1 MQALVECVP
10 NFSEGRD
17 RSVIDAISRAISGVS
32 GVRLLDVDAGAD
44 TNRTVYTFV
53 GAPEA
58 VSEAAFRAAVAAG
71 ELIDMSK
78 HEGAHPRMGAL
89 DVCPIVP
96 ISGVTMDQCVATAQ
110 ALGRR
115 LAEALA
121 LPVYF
126 YEYAAT
132 RPERRNLADIRAGE
146 YEGLREKLAKAE
158 WAPDA
163 GPAAFNERLGA
174 SVVGAREFLI
184 AYNVN
189 VNSRD
194 QKLANE
200 VALNIREA
208 GRLKRDAKGLVVT
221 DAQGRELRV
230 PGRLKAVKAIGWY
243 IEQYRQAQVSINLLS
258 YRTTPLHEVFETT
271 REEAGKLGLVV
282 TGSELVGM
290 TPLEPMLEAG
300 RFYLKKQGR
309 STGLPERELVEIA
322 VQSLGLAQ
330 LSPFDPDKR
339 IIEYAVRVAAP
350 LVSMTVERFVDE
362 VSSNSPAPGG
372 GSVAAL
378 AGSLGAALAAM
389 VANLTVGK
397 AGLRVG
403 VGAVVLA
410 GGAGPGAEGRA
421 AARRRRRYESIRR
434 CAGGHAPAEGHRG
447 AESGAGVRDRGRLRE
462 GDRRSPRHGA
472 TLPAGARAHRA
483 GRREREPELS
493 VGRRRRRAAR
503 QGRARRGAHERAHQP
518 AVGEGRRVQDH
529 HPCRDRRT
537 AVEGRGPAGAD
548 ARHRRSE
555 PIGAGSYIRTF
566 AVRQMYECTTR
577 HRYCGFGLPRTR
589 FTTSWA
595 FALSLRSQWRAQ
607 ANSRPSTPRPSGMTM
622 IAGPGSTIMAI
633 PIRRML
639 PPITATTMRRAHA

>member
-1 MQALVECVP
+1 MSPLVECVP

-17 RSVIDAISRAISGVS
+17 KSVIDAISRAISGVS

-53 GAPEA
+53 GTPDA
-58 VSEAAFRAAVAAG
+58 VSEAAFRGAVEAAS
-71 ELIDMSK
+71 LIDMSK
-78 HEGAHPRMGAL
+78 HQGAHPRMGAL

-96 ISGVTMDQCVATAQ
+96 VSGVTMDQCVEAAR

-146 YEGLREKLAKAE
+146 YEGLRQKLADPA

-174 SVVGAREFLI
+174 TVVGAREFLI

-189 VNSRD
+189 VNTRD

-208 GRLKRDAKGLVVT
+208 GRLKRDSKNQVVT

-230 PGRLKAVKAIGWY
+230 PGRLKAVRAIGWY
-243 IEQYRQAQVSINLLS
+243 IEQYRQAQVSVNLLS

-290 TPLEPMLEAG
+290 TPLEPLVEAG
-300 RFYLKKQGR
+300 RFYLRKQGR
-309 STGLPERELVEIA
+309 SAGLPERELVELAIRT
-322 VQSLGLAQ
+322 LGLSQ

-339 IIEYAVRVAAP
+339 IIEYAVRVAGP
-350 LVSMTVERFVDE
+350 LASMTIERFADE

-397 AGLRVG
+397 KGYEPAWKSSSSLAERAQALKAALLV
-403 VGAVVLA
+403 AVDDDTKAFDDVLA
-410 GGAGPGAEGRA
+410 AMRLPKA
-421 AARRRRRYESIRR
+421 
-434 CAGGHAPAEGHRG
+434 HRG
-447 AESGAGVRDRGRLRE
+447 AAAYAGGGNRGRLRE
-462 GDRRSPRHGA
+462 GDCGSACHGA
-472 TLPAGARAHRA
+472 AVPAGTRA
-483 GRREREPELS
+483 GGRGRRHRKPELGL
-493 VGRRRRRAAR
+493 GRRRRRVAC
-503 QGRARRGAHERAHQP
+503 QGRARRRHPERPHQP
-518 AVGEGRRVQDH
+518 AIGAGRRVQDRD
-529 HPCRDRRT
+529 PRRDCRTPGEVRERARANARR
-537 AVEGRGPAGAD
+537 
-548 ARHRRSE
+548 RRCE
-555 PIGAGSYIRTF
+555 PESLSYVGAGGGGSPP
-566 AVRQMYECTTR
+566 
-577 HRYCGFGLPRTR
+577 GFGRPRTR
-589 FTTSWA
+589 FTTSVA
-595 FALSLRSQWRAQ
+595 VARSLRSQWRAQ
-607 ANSRPSTPRPSGMTM
+607 ANSRPRMPRPIGMTM
-622 IAGPGSTIMAI
+622 IAGPGRTTIAM
-633 PIRRML
+633 PSNTTL
-639 PPITATTMRRAHA
+639 PPITATTIRRAQR

>member
-1 MQALVECVP
+1 MPALVECVP

-17 RSVIDAISRAISGVS
+17 RSVIEAISRAISGVT

-53 GAPEA
+53 GTPDA
-58 VSEAAFRAAVAAG
+58 VSEAAFQGAVAASG
-71 ELIDMSK
+71 LVDMSK

-96 ISGVTMDQCVATAQ
+96 ISGVTMDQCVEVSR

-146 YEGLREKLAKAE
+146 YEGLRQKLVNPD

-163 GPAAFNERLGA
+163 GPAIFNERLGA
-174 SVVGAREFLI
+174 TVVGAREFLI

-189 VNSRD
+189 VNTRD

-208 GRLKRDAKGLVVT
+208 GRLKRDSQGQVVT

-271 REEAGKLGLVV
+271 REEAAKVGLVA

-290 TPLEPMLEAG
+290 TPLEPLLDAG
-300 RFYLKKQGR
+300 RYYLQKQGR
-309 STGLPERELVEIA
+309 SPGLPERELVEIA
-322 VQSLGLAQ
+322 VQTLGLAQ

-397 AGLRVG
+397 AGYESAWAPLSTLAERAQVLKAALLRAVDEDTKAFDDVLAAMRQPKLTEEQKAARSSAIAVAYEKATAVPLATARLCLQALELTEQAAASGNRNSASDAG
-403 VGAVVLA
+403 VGALLA
-410 GGAGPGAEGRA
+410 KAGLDAALMNVRINLPSVKEGAFKTATLAEIAELHSKSAGPL
-421 AARRRRRYESIRR
+421 AR
-434 CAGGHAPAEGHRG
+434 
-447 AESGAGVRDRGRLRE
+447 
-462 GDRRSPRHGA
+462 
-472 TLPAGARAHRA
+472 TL
-483 GRREREPELS
+483 
-493 VGRRRRRAAR
+493 
-503 QGRARRGAHERAHQP
+503 
-518 AVGEGRRVQDH
+518 AVVDSNLK
-529 HPCRDRRT
+529 
-537 AVEGRGPAGAD
+537 A
-548 ARHRRSE
+548 
-555 PIGAGSYIRTF
+555 
-566 AVRQMYECTTR
+566 
-577 HRYCGFGLPRTR
+577 
-589 FTTSWA
+589 
-595 FALSLRSQWRAQ
+595 
-607 ANSRPSTPRPSGMTM
+607 
-622 IAGPGSTIMAI
+622 
-633 PIRRML
+633 
-639 PPITATTMRRAHA
+639 